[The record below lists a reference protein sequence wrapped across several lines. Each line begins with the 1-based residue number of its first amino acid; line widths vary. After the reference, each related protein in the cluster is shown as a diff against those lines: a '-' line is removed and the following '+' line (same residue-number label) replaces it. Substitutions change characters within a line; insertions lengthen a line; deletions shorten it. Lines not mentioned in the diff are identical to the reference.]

1 MRFRDTYHIASLQL
15 KRTSRRTTLTI
26 LAVTVSIGFMVILVS
41 LGAGLKEISLRRI
54 ATVSELSR
62 ITVTSDISG
71 DKILTNEIS
80 NRLQKINGV
89 KSVYPQI
96 LLSGKIEYADS
107 VGNKTVL
114 EGGIVGLYSE
124 DFSGRNFARRIGSNF
139 QSPSSRDIVLSAAAL
154 RAFSGTSADDLLGET
169 VHLTP
174 DIPDFFTNPSEESPV
189 ASEDF
194 RIVGFV
200 EGSDDSVQFYVPLP
214 VASRWTNGRYTGAI
228 VEVKDSDMLSS
239 VSEAIESFGFSTTS
253 LSSLVENVNQI
264 FLLTQL
270 ILAFFGGVSLFV
282 ASIGL
287 INTMTIALL
296 ERTREIG
303 IMKAVGASSSDI
315 RRLFLLESA
324 TIGFWGG
331 LWGIGSGIAIAEGLN
346 MVARNAIK
354 SLGGESI
361 ERLFVIPPE
370 FLIGIF
376 CFAVFL
382 SLIAGIYP
390 SFQASKLNPAEALR
404 YD

>member
-1 MRFRDTYHIASLQL
+1 MRFRDTYRIASLQL

-41 LGAGLKEISLRRI
+41 LGAGLREISLRRI

-71 DKILTNEIS
+71 GHILTNETS
-80 NRLQKINGV
+80 SRLEKINGV

-96 LLSGKIEYADS
+96 LLSGKIEYTDR

-114 EGGIVGLYSE
+114 EGGIVGLYPE
-124 DFSGRNFARRIGSNF
+124 DFAGRNFIRRIGSGF

-154 RAFSGTSADDLLGET
+154 RAFSGASANDLLGET
-169 VHLTP
+169 VRLTA
-174 DIPDFFTNPSEESPV
+174 DIPDFFTDPSKEPPAS
-189 ASEDF
+189 SEDF

-200 EGSDDSVQFYVPLP
+200 ESSDDSVQLYVPLP
-214 VASRWTNGRYTGAI
+214 VASRWTDGRFTGAI
-228 VEVKDSDMLSS
+228 VEVKDSDTLSS
-239 VSEAIESFGFSTTS
+239 ISEAIESFGFSTTS
-253 LSSLVENVNQI
+253 LSNLVENVNQI

-303 IMKAVGASSSDI
+303 IMKAVGASSGDI

-331 LWGIGSGIAIAEGLN
+331 IWGIVSGVAIAEGLN

-370 FLIGIF
+370 FLLGIF